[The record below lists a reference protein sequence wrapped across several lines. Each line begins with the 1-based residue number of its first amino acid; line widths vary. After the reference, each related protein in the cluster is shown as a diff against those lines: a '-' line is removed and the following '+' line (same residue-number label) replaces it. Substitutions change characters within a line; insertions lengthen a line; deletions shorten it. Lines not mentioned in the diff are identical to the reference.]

1 MTQTANN
8 LSCIYRTC
16 YNIIFWTRS
25 YIHRYTWKILNALD
39 CFLKMLDLYKK
50 IYLPKS
56 NQPFNFFVVTL
67 TQQDEMPA
75 KGNNNRDSQVSMTR
89 ESCLQTIANINLFL
103 ASIPDLHFKS
113 NYSQMTNLMKS
124 EDWQVMDLVSI
135 ITIYLLILKS
145 SFGTSKMP
153 GRFSSQMP
161 VYWTH
166 ICK

>member
-1 MTQTANN
+1 
-8 LSCIYRTC
+8 
-16 YNIIFWTRS
+16 
-25 YIHRYTWKILNALD
+25 
-39 CFLKMLDLYKK
+39 MLDLYKK
-50 IYLPKS
+50 IYLPKP
-56 NQPFNFFVVTL
+56 NQTFNFFVVTL

-75 KGNNNRDSQVSMTR
+75 KGNNRDSQVSMTR

-124 EDWQVMDLVSI
+124 EDWHVMDLVSI

-161 VYWTH
+161 VY
-166 ICK
+166 